1 MAAHRDREIIEQL
14 MYPVFPVPV
23 PTFMTTSAMLPPSV
37 VVPQPATVHRV
48 PASYCC
54 RLGGTATTEMEGL
67 VRSAAA
73 ASSSTQMSLV
83 CRYRGHC
90 IDDITDIWVL
100 LDDPGVVVLVQA
112 DLGHGDVSLV
122 GVLLLPV
129 EAAHPHRQVAGPLP
143 AVITTDWL

>member
-1 MAAHRDREIIEQL
+1 MWPPTETEDIEQL
-14 MYPVFPVPV
+14 THPYFLCQF
-23 PTFMTTSAMLPPSV
+23 PTFMTTSAMAPPSV

-83 CRYRGHC
+83 CTCRG
-90 IDDITDIWVL
+90 
-100 LDDPGVVVLVQA
+100 
-112 DLGHGDVSLV
+112 
-122 GVLLLPV
+122 
-129 EAAHPHRQVAGPLP
+129 
-143 AVITTDWL
+143 